1 MNYLAHIY
9 LSGKDESVQLGN
21 FFADSIKGKSYL
33 NYPKKIQYGI
43 LLHRQIDSFT
53 DNHLI
58 LRKSKLR
65 LDERFGLYKGI
76 IIDIFYDHF
85 LAKNWSDYSDIS
97 LEDFSNDFY
106 DLLLNNFDVLPVS
119 TQRMVPY
126 LVDQKWLQSYAQIDG
141 IEKVLIGMNKRTN
154 NRSEMHL
161 AISDLHKHYEAFE
174 KDFTL
179 FFEDIIVFAEEQL
192 QLITTPI

>member
-21 FFADSIKGKSYL
+21 FFADSIKCKSYL
-33 NYPKKIQYGI
+33 NYLKKIQYGI

-53 DNHLI
+53 DNHPV

-65 LDERFGLYKGI
+65 LDEGFGLYKGI

-85 LAKNWSDYSDIS
+85 LAKNWSDYSDIT

-106 DLLLNNFDVLPVS
+106 NLLWNNFDVLPVS
-119 TQRMVPY
+119 SQRMVPF
-126 LVDQKWLQSYAQIDG
+126 LVDEKWLQSYAQIDG

-154 NRSEMHL
+154 NRSKMHL
-161 AISDLHKHYEAFE
+161 AISDLNKHYDAFE

-179 FFEDIIVFAEEQL
+179 FFEDIMVFAEEQL

>member
-53 DNHLI
+53 DNHPV

-65 LDERFGLYKGI
+65 LDEGFGLYKGI

-85 LAKNWSDYSDIS
+85 LAKNWSDYSDIT

-106 DLLLNNFDVLPVS
+106 NLLWNNFDVLPVS
-119 TQRMVPY
+119 SQRMVPF
-126 LVDQKWLQSYAQIDG
+126 LVDEKWLQSYAQIDG

-154 NRSEMHL
+154 NRSKMHL
-161 AISDLHKHYEAFE
+161 AISDLNKHYDAFE

-179 FFEDIIVFAEEQL
+179 FFEDIMVFAEEQL